1 VRRTPI
7 VAIAVLLMLLP
18 AAALG
23 ARVKPLTGRWAG
35 TEPVA
40 NTPLSFRLVKQ
51 DGRFVVVDLKTKVK
65 EDCADI
71 ARDASISETGMRL
84 RRTTIG
90 AKRHPTWRFHRRV
103 TQKPGATS
111 YVLDVRGHFRSKGR
125 AVVRVFLH
133 EIGNGENSQ
142 ATPCSTGHLVF
153 DVRHGG

>member
-1 VRRTPI
+1 MRKTPI
-7 VAIAVLLMLLP
+7 VAVAVPLMLLP

-35 TEPVA
+35 NEPVQ
-40 NTPLSFRLVKQ
+40 NTPLSFRLLKQ
-51 DGRFVVVDLKTKVK
+51 HGRFVVTSLKAKVK
-65 EDCADI
+65 ENCADI
-71 ARDASISETGMRL
+71 ARDASISETGIRL
-84 RRTTIG
+84 RRTAIG
-90 AKRHPTWRFHRRV
+90 AQRHPTWRFHRRV
-103 TQKPGATS
+103 TQKPNAKS